1 MLRDDVDRISSW
13 VAWASWVVSFAGSS
27 RFDTLGCWSRMARR
41 LHPRASNRQG
51 AATTTNHRFA
61 KTPQSFQSRCDT
73 GESPGSVLPSCCLRN
88 VPSAIPQLKS
98 PICRH
103 FLFPK
108 TVNICFSFHIAR
120 SGTKKMAPMIPGCSR
135 DSALGAELRG
145 PVLASQNHPAISRLV
160 RKG

>member
-1 MLRDDVDRISSW
+1 M
-13 VAWASWVVSFAGSS
+13 GSLGK
-27 RFDTLGCWSRMARR
+27 LGCVICWLVAFRYAWVLSRMARR

-103 FLFPK
+103 FLYSENAKHLLFVP
-108 TVNICFSFHIAR
+108 HR
-120 SGTKKMAPMIPGCSR
+120 P
-135 DSALGAELRG
+135 LG
-145 PVLASQNHPAISRLV
+145 H
-160 RKG
+160 